1 MISHRDL
8 WETKD
13 LQKEQHRLE
22 QGTQASLC
30 GVPAEKLVAVWEQ
43 QWGVHGRGVAVI
55 WIGCMG
61 KNGMK
66 GRSGQSD
73 KGARGFRGMNARKVA
88 HSSTWASPSFYCR
101 GNSSDT
107 LTAIWN

>member
-13 LQKEQHRLE
+13 LQREQHRLE

-43 QWGVHGRGVAVI
+43 QWGVLGRRVAVLLDR
-55 WIGCMG
+55 MYG
-61 KNGMK
+61 KEWNE
-66 GRSGQSD
+66 S
-73 KGARGFRGMNARKVA
+73 KVW
-88 HSSTWASPSFYCR
+88 SVR
-101 GNSSDT
+101 
-107 LTAIWN
+107 

>member
-43 QWGVHGRGVAVI
+43 QWGVHGRGVAEVRI
-55 WIGCMG
+55 SKFKASWF
-61 KNGMK
+61 KYRLLFR
-66 GRSGQSD
+66 RS
-73 KGARGFRGMNARKVA
+73 
-88 HSSTWASPSFYCR
+88 
-101 GNSSDT
+101 
-107 LTAIWN
+107 